1 MWKLIQ
7 TVERLMREYP
17 SGSQLE
23 KESNETLL
31 IVKLYDLTHTVSWW
45 LSEYDPINHIA
56 FWYVVGLFEN
66 DWGSVS
72 ITELEK
78 LTVPIH
84 SRAKK
89 NVWNLAM
96 VEIDLTFKTT
106 LFKNSPLYKDNSL

>member
-1 MWKLIQ
+1 
-7 TVERLMREYP
+7 
-17 SGSQLE
+17 
-23 KESNETLL
+23 
-31 IVKLYDLTHTVSWW
+31 
-45 LSEYDPINHIA
+45 
-56 FWYVVGLFEN
+56 
-66 DWGSVS
+66 
-72 ITELEK
+72 